1 MKTKFWNETQK
12 TSECHVFI
20 DWSRYCNLSTRSATY
35 HLLRCALDYRQ
46 WSSDFEPSKWYLQL
60 SRRGCHLHR
69 VWWNGRRWQ
78 ILFLVLC
85 SLSCCDYHCSFIV
98 AEIFRCSEEKIS
110 SSLFWIFIC
119 VKQRVFDTSKLLK
132 QIRHRKP
139 KSSSAGFGSSPSGL
153 EVQRAIDCATRT
165 FGMSECYLK
174 RLSGIRMNALCTC
187 FSFSSSF
194 IKTDRIKTAY
204 HFLSVRSLT
213 RRLCRAVVNPVFC
226 WPSNYKFPFWICY
239 L

>member
-46 WSSDFEPSKWYLQL
+46 WSSDFEPSNWYLQL
-60 SRRGCHLHR
+60 SRRVCHLHR

-85 SLSCCDYHCSFIV
+85 SLSCCDYHCSFFV
-98 AEIFRCSEEKIS
+98 AEIFRCSEEEIS

-132 QIRHRKP
+132 QTKTSETKIF
-139 KSSSAGFGSSPSGL
+139 FG
-153 EVQRAIDCATRT
+153 
-165 FGMSECYLK
+165 
-174 RLSGIRMNALCTC
+174 GIRILALW
-187 FSFSSSF
+187 
-194 IKTDRIKTAY
+194 I
-204 HFLSVRSLT
+204 RSPASY
-213 RRLCRAVVNPVFC
+213 RLRYEDLWNEWVLFEKIE
-226 WPSNYKFPFWICY
+226 WY
-239 L
+239 